1 MSLIYTKLWTKGWSG
16 EGWFTREKWSGLGVS
31 LVHSRPLKFQPG
43 FFWPG
48 LTAHLRH
55 LRHLC
60 IFFSLCVSGGFFEP
74 SLYHHIQNTTN
85 TNSGPAIQS
94 SVCQSAIGDCFH
106 HTIPT
111 LLWHQCVYIISYTH
125 FYRPFNTSLHRLNCW
140 TRAQWLRSFFS
151 CSNYTL
157 GMFGPSFR
165 RRFNVHI

>member
-1 MSLIYTKLWTKGWSG
+1 MIRPWCITRSFQASEIPT
-16 EGWFTREKWSGLGVS
+16 WFLLAGLNS
-31 LVHSRPLKFQPG
+31 ASSPSSPFVHLLLP
-43 FFWPG
+43 
-48 LTAHLRH
+48 
-55 LRHLC
+55 LC
-60 IFFSLCVSGGFFEP
+60 IWWVFEP

-94 SVCQSAIGDCFH
+94 SVCQSAIGGCFH
-106 HTIPT
+106 YTIPT
-111 LLWHQCVYIISYTH
+111 LLWYQCVYIISYTH